1 MSGTLTMMP
10 AGRWVLT
17 SGQWR
22 LHLSHHHLLPLLMPV
37 SQCLLPLHPAL
48 MPHLSTL
55 LPPPVSPPPH
65 TTDASG
71 TVPPSSALRACVSQC
86 DPDSSSS
93 TISFI
98 VYFLLDYWKEK
109 VDDYCYDGK

>member
-1 MSGTLTMMP
+1 MMP

-37 SQCLLPLHPAL
+37 SQCLLPLPPAL
-48 MPHLSTL
+48 MPHLTTL
-55 LPPPVSPPPH
+55 LPPTVSSPPH

-71 TVPPSSALRACVSQC
+71 TVPPSSALRACVSVTLTPHPQQ
-86 DPDSSSS
+86 
-93 TISFI
+93 
-98 VYFLLDYWKEK
+98 VLLSIFYLTTGRKKLMTTATMVNDEK
-109 VDDYCYDGK
+109 K

>member
-1 MSGTLTMMP
+1 MMP

-48 MPHLSTL
+48 MPHLTTL
-55 LPPPVSPPPH
+55 LPPTVSPPPH

-71 TVPPSSALRACVSQC
+71 TVPPSSALRACVSVTLTPHPQQL
-86 DPDSSSS
+86 
-93 TISFI
+93 
-98 VYFLLDYWKEK
+98 VLLSIFYLTTGRKKLMTTATMVNDEK
-109 VDDYCYDGK
+109 K